1 MHKNE
6 EEETTISTKITQMDE
21 TVKRLEEETIKI
33 ENESKIVEK
42 STTSESAKKVT
53 ETIKNIKHIK
63 EEKTKNALKDKI
75 SMLMSLLENK

>member
-1 MHKNE
+1 
-6 EEETTISTKITQMDE
+6 MDE
-21 TVKRLEEETIKI
+21 TVKKLEEETIKI

-53 ETIKNIKHIK
+53 ETIKHIHHVH

-75 SMLMSLLENK
+75 SLLMSMLENK

>member
-1 MHKNE
+1 
-6 EEETTISTKITQMDE
+6 
-21 TVKRLEEETIKI
+21 LEEETIKI

-63 EEKTKNALKDKI
+63 EE
-75 SMLMSLLENK
+75 